1 MADRGITRLSENNK
15 SHRQA
20 INKMPDVDSMTYEE
34 RREKRYM
41 HHKEILWIYW
51 FVIIL
56 GVWMILSPL
65 TFGYGKSVVLPGG
78 DRSLWLSTEARITA
92 MRWSD
97 IISGFLLIFWGWQ
110 SLLPE
115 RSVSKW
121 MIGVTGIWIT
131 TAPLLFWAP
140 SAAAYLN
147 GMVVGAL
154 AIALSVII
162 PGIPNLV
169 MFVHKGPVVPPGWSY
184 NPSSW
189 PQRSIL
195 ILLAFAGWMV
205 SRYLGAY
212 QMGFI
217 DQIWEPFFGEGSK
230 KVLFSDISHS
240 LPVSDGALGAYAY
253 TFEFLMVWIGAPTR
267 WRTMPWIVTLFGIL
281 VIPLGL
287 VHIFL
292 VISQPVLIGQWCTLC
307 LLAAAIMLPMIPL
320 EADEV
325 IANIQHLKEAVNKG
339 ENFWYV
345 FFTGGGPTE
354 VNVDERSPQIADL
367 PIKPAEVVK
376 SAVWGMSVPW
386 TLGLSTLLGFV
397 MMLVPGIFGVP
408 IDEIP
413 ANICHLGGALVM
425 VTSVISMGE
434 VLRRARYF
442 NIILALIILM
452 GPWFFGDA
460 VTGLLISTTLAG
472 LALILLAL
480 PRGPVREKYGFWD
493 KYIS

>member
-1 MADRGITRLSENNK
+1 MVERGVTRSTANDKN
-15 SHRQA
+15 HRYQK
-20 INKMPDVDSMTYEE
+20 NKMPDIDSMTREE
-34 RREKRYM
+34 RREKLFS

-51 FVIIL
+51 VVIML
-56 GVWMILSPL
+56 GVWMIFSPL
-65 TFGYGKSVVLPGG
+65 TFSYGKSVVFPGG
-78 DRSLWLSTEARITA
+78 DRSLWLTTEARIAA
-92 MRWSD
+92 MTWSD
-97 IISGFLLIFWGWQ
+97 IISGILLVVFGWR
-110 SLLPE
+110 SLRPNKP
-115 RSVSKW
+115 VSNW
-121 MIGVTGIWIT
+121 MICITGIWLT
-131 TAPLLFWAP
+131 TAPLIFWAP
-140 SAAAYLN
+140 NAAAYLN
-147 GMVVGAL
+147 STLAGAL

-189 PQRSIL
+189 PQRGIL

-217 DQIWEPFFGEGSK
+217 DQIWEPFFGEGSQR
-230 KVLFSDISHS
+230 VLFSDVSHS

-253 TFEFLMVWIGAPTR
+253 TFEFLMIWVGAPTR
-267 WRTMPWIVTLFGIL
+267 WRTMPWIVTIFGIL

-292 VISQPVLIGQWCTLC
+292 VISQPVLIGHWCTLC

-325 IANIQHLKEAVNKG
+325 IANIQHLKEAVEKG

-354 VNVDERSPQIADL
+354 VNSDERSPQIANL
-367 PIKPAEVVK
+367 PSKPSKVLK
-376 SAVWGMSVPW
+376 SSVWGMSVPW
-386 TLGLSTLLGFV
+386 NIGISAVLGLILMF
-397 MMLVPGIFGVP
+397 VPGFFGVP
-408 IDEIP
+408 IEKIS
-413 ANICHLGGALVM
+413 ANICHLGGALVI

-442 NIILALIILM
+442 NMLLALIILIA
-452 GPWFFGDA
+452 PWFTDEST
-460 VTGLLISTTLAG
+460 TGFLISTTITG
-472 LALILLAL
+472 LALFPLAIR
-480 PRGPVREKYGFWD
+480 RGPVKEKYGFWH

>member
-1 MADRGITRLSENNK
+1 MAERGITRPTANDKN
-15 SHRQA
+15 HRHKVS
-20 INKMPDVDSMTYEE
+20 KMPDVDSLSYEE
-34 RREKRYM
+34 RKEKLFT

-51 FVIIL
+51 LVIIL

-65 TFGYGKSVVLPGG
+65 TFSYGKSVIFPGG
-78 DRSLWLSTEARITA
+78 ERSLWLTTEMRIAA
-92 MRWSD
+92 MSWSD
-97 IISGFLLIFWGWQ
+97 IISGILLIIFGWR
-110 SLLPE
+110 SLLPG
-115 RSVSKW
+115 RPISNW
-121 MIGVTGIWIT
+121 MICLTGIWIT

-140 SAAAYLN
+140 TAAVYLN
-147 GMVVGAL
+147 GVIVGAL

-169 MFVHKGPVVPPGWSY
+169 MIVHKGPEVPPGWTY

-189 PQRSIL
+189 PQRGIL

-217 DQIWEPFFGEGSK
+217 NQIWDPFFGDGSK
-230 KVLFSDISHS
+230 NVLFSDISHS

-267 WRTMPWIVTLFGIL
+267 WRTMPWIVTIFGIL

-325 IANIQHLKEAVNKG
+325 IANIQHLKEAVEKG

-354 VNVDERSPQIADL
+354 VNTDVRSPQIADL
-367 PIKPAEVVK
+367 PVKPAEVMK
-376 SAVWGMSVPW
+376 SSVWGMSVPW
-386 TLGLSTLLGFV
+386 TLGVSTVLGLAL
-397 MMLVPGIFGVP
+397 MLVPGIFSVS
-408 IDEIP
+408 IDKIS
-413 ANICHLGGALVM
+413 ANICHLGGALVI
-425 VTSVISMGE
+425 VASVISMGE

-442 NIILALIILM
+442 NIFLGMIILI
-452 GPWFFGDA
+452 GPWILGDA
-460 VTGLLISTTLAG
+460 DTGLLVSTTIAG
-472 LALILLAL
+472 LALIPLAL